1 MEALLSPLV
10 LCNKA
15 KGRISLAVIA
25 YLGHPRMNLCH

>member
-25 YLGHPRMNLCH
+25 YWDLSGELYH

>member
-25 YLGHPRMNLCH
+25 YLGSFG

>member
-15 KGRISLAVIA
+15 KGRISLAGIA
-25 YLGHPRMNLCH
+25 YLGSFG